1 MGVCRR
7 AFLYLIRKRARSI
20 LLFLLLFSLGLFM
33 LTGLTIRSSAGRA
46 AEDMRKSIS
55 TGLEII
61 MDQMPEDQI
70 YSMSYND
77 KGELVRTLKLPL
89 ITQSVAAELAAVPG
103 VTGYYSEMGAS
114 QLYTG
119 LEEVPGFY
127 AAYLPSLE
135 EAMREG
141 RENYTAEYIES
152 VKKASRSNNF
162 RIVQESAYYPHFVS
176 GALELVEGR
185 HLHAD
190 DSGKILISEELA
202 RLNDLA
208 IGDFVDG
215 QSYDYMTGELYGE
228 VYHAEIV
235 GIFRIHFEQQLSQW
249 SIEPEIVANTLFGPF
264 DMRNW
269 GQRQYNSFYGRDVLA
284 EEKDRLLGSL
294 TVFVEDPDRLDEVE
308 TQLKANEK
316 VDWSYYTIRR
326 YDKDYKAAAKPLLL
340 LELLSSCMAAV
351 MLAGALLILSLV
363 FSIWMRSRKTEI
375 NILAFLGIGRRKI
388 LGQFLLEAGI
398 VLMAAFL
405 PAFLL
410 AGPLT
415 KTAGGVMLEL
425 ANPSE
430 DAPAFT
436 VSYEENTDVVHI
448 NRTPVRQEGLTYQIS
463 GRTAIAVLGIMMLIC
478 MGTVIR
484 AFGKIQHNTVLSRKD
499 ADIFHW
505 RFQKSSRVGVL
516 KARHRAFLYI
526 VRKPGKSI
534 LLLLAMSAAAGMIL
548 LGSSIY
554 TASNHAARQLRESF
568 PGYLKAVPKSQ
579 NEEGQNR
586 INQETVKRLLQFDEI
601 EAVNAM
607 DCLYMD
613 AQDFELNPG
622 KFAAEG
628 SEKSR
633 IARVLGNTDTRLHEY
648 FSLEILKLE
657 SGRHIQDGDEGKTL
671 ISDELAE
678 KNRIKPGDFLQITT
692 AEDDS
697 RIGAQRKT
705 YKLEVVG
712 VFSDEQPA
720 LLSQVPECDMPS
732 NFIFTDIITTQQ
744 IRKDLYPQIEPA
756 FTDGAILAVKDPEN
770 MGKIKEKIETSGV
783 IDPQFTELTANY
795 TAYEK
800 CMEPISRL
808 NHISVMML
816 GVTAAAGVMVLTLIL
831 CLRER
836 ERIHETGVLLS
847 LGIAK
852 INIWR
857 QRFLECAFI
866 FSIAFV
872 FAAAAAGFAAPK
884 IGEQL
889 YEQTDLLSEKTAE
902 EDNGYF
908 AQEETIR
915 TEQMKNEVSFCLELS
930 PAAAAA
936 AGLMGIGLVTGSVS
950 GAFWISARYN
960 PKELLISME

>member
-1 MGVCRR
+1 M
-7 AFLYLIRKRARSI
+7 
-20 LLFLLLFSLGLFM
+20 
-33 LTGLTIRSSAGRA
+33 
-46 AEDMRKSIS
+46 
-55 TGLEII
+55 
-61 MDQMPEDQI
+61 
-70 YSMSYND
+70 
-77 KGELVRTLKLPL
+77 
-89 ITQSVAAELAAVPG
+89 
-103 VTGYYSEMGAS
+103 
-114 QLYTG
+114 
-119 LEEVPGFY
+119 
-127 AAYLPSLE
+127 
-135 EAMREG
+135 
-141 RENYTAEYIES
+141 
-152 VKKASRSNNF
+152 
-162 RIVQESAYYPHFVS
+162 
-176 GALELVEGR
+176 
-185 HLHAD
+185 
-190 DSGKILISEELA
+190 
-202 RLNDLA
+202 
-208 IGDFVDG
+208 
-215 QSYDYMTGELYGE
+215 
-228 VYHAEIV
+228 
-235 GIFRIHFEQQLSQW
+235 
-249 SIEPEIVANTLFGPF
+249 
-264 DMRNW
+264 
-269 GQRQYNSFYGRDVLA
+269 
-284 EEKDRLLGSL
+284 
-294 TVFVEDPDRLDEVE
+294 EDPDRLDEVE

-375 NILAFLGIGRRKI
+375 NILAFLGIDRRKI

-463 GRTAIAVLGIMMLIC
+463 GRTAIAVLGIMALIC
-478 MGTVIR
+478 MGTIIR

-568 PGYLKAVPKSQ
+568 SGYLKAVPKSQ

-633 IARVLGNTDTRLHEY
+633 TARVLGNTDTRLHEY

-657 SGRHIQDGDEGKTL
+657 SGRHIQDGDEGKAL

-697 RIGAQRKT
+697 RTGAQRKT

-712 VFSDEQPA
+712 VFSDEQPV

-732 NFIFTDIITTQQ
+732 NFIFADIITTQQ
-744 IRKDLYPQIEPA
+744 IQKDLYPQIEPA
-756 FTDGAILAVKDPEN
+756 FTDGVILAVKDPEN
-770 MGKIKEKIETSGV
+770 MGKIKEKIEISGV
-783 IDPQFTELTANY
+783 IDSQFTELTANN

-800 CMEPISRL
+800 CMEPISKL

-889 YEQTDLLSEKTAE
+889 YEQTDLLSEKTAA